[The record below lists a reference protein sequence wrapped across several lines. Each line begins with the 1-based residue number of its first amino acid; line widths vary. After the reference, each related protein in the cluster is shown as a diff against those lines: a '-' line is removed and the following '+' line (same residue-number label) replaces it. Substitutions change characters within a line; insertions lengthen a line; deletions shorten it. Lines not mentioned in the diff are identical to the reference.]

1 MDKLRESQYNV
12 AKNSDKVYLNEKVS
26 NKDLHEN
33 QAKINQSGN
42 SNVSVNVNVEVDTK
56 AIAYAILC
64 SSLAKKELTNDEF
77 EFALMKLEEL
87 TNKKTKEDSYQNNE
101 LSSDQNNVSPSHQKN
116 QSPWD
121 KLLLKKV
128 K

>member
-1 MDKLRESQYNV
+1 MDNTNEQHQHNPGKS
-12 AKNSDKVYLNEKVS
+12 SDIHYLDEKES
-26 NKDLHEN
+26 NKELYEN

-64 SSLAKKELTNDEF
+64 SSLAKKELTNAEF
-77 EFALMKLEEL
+77 EFALKKLDEL
-87 TNKKTKEDSYQNNE
+87 TSKKNKEESQATNE
-101 LSSDQNNVSPSHQKN
+101 PAKSSHKDNP
-116 QSPWD
+116 SPWD